1 MMESYAVFEGG
12 GVKGAAFAGALKAA
26 EEANIKFV
34 GYGGASAGSIVAF
47 LAALGFNSQ
56 EIKDKMC
63 EIDFIKLLDEPIK
76 DEIST
81 LRDLFTPIKECSKLT
96 FFLVTNKLI
105 FSKKHRS
112 VLINLIKR
120 VYLEKG
126 AYRKRNMTSLLSYY
140 AYLKF
145 PQIVKG
151 CDSSGELKMTFSDF
165 YNATK
170 IDFKVIATNVAT
182 GEAYEFSHIK
192 DGSMC
197 VFEAVAAS
205 SAFPLVFKPSAI
217 EHGTLVD
224 GGLSC
229 NLPTHLFHGHEYK
242 KLPIYA
248 FDLQKEILNLSDN
261 TQNWGITE
269 HIGGLVNSA
278 LDASNNIISDVVGG
292 IAVPVA
298 VPCDIRTLDFNIDK
312 DGIDRLYSSGYESA
326 RQFFSNHRLTIMLQK
341 AKNQEDI
348 ARLLYGDFD
357 FLLGLLVD
365 SLPEEDCAV
374 KAWLYTSVNADT
386 KKILTFSKAAN
397 LENLTPNSHD
407 FDISMEN
414 IDCVECWKDMEVKL
428 SYDAENN
435 KTRIC
440 YPITSSPQDELSEL
454 GQKASSRDKGVLA
467 VLCLSMD
474 TNYSECV
481 WLDRQV
487 YVSTKPTVD
496 AFDISPDIGTIIRQF
511 GSIIR
516 RSMLGNQASFHSSK
530 GEINGK

>member
-47 LAALGFNSQ
+47 LAALGFNAQ

-76 DEIST
+76 DEIRT
-81 LRDLFTPIKECSKLT
+81 LRDLFTPIKKCSRLT
-96 FFLVTNKLI
+96 FLLITNKLI
-105 FSKKHRS
+105 FSKKHRT

-120 VYLEKG
+120 IYFENG
-126 AYRKRNMTSLLSYY
+126 AYRQRNMTSLLSYY

-151 CDSSGELKMTFSDF
+151 CDSSNELKMTFSDF
-165 YNATK
+165 YDATK
-170 IDFKVIATNVAT
+170 IDFRVIATNVAT

-205 SAFPLVFKPSAI
+205 SAFPLVFKPTSI
-217 EHGTLVD
+217 NSGTLVD

-248 FDLQKEILNLSDN
+248 FDLQKENLNLSDK
-261 TQNWGITE
+261 TKNWGITE
-269 HIGGLVNSA
+269 HITGLVNSA

-298 VPCDIRTLDFNIDK
+298 VPNDISTLDFNIEK
-312 DGIDRLYSSGYESA
+312 DGIDRLYNSGYNSA
-326 RQFFSNHRLTIMLQK
+326 HQFFLKHRLTIMLQK

-365 SLPEEDCAV
+365 SLPEENCAV
-374 KAWLYTSVNADT
+374 KAWLYTSVNANT
-386 KKILTFSKAAN
+386 QKILTFSKAAN
-397 LENLTPNSHD
+397 KDNSIPHSHN
-407 FDISMEN
+407 FDISMKN

-428 SYDAENN
+428 SYDITHN

-454 GQKASSRDKGVLA
+454 GQQTSSKNKGMLA

-481 WLDRQV
+481 WLDRQI
-487 YVSTKPTVD
+487 YVLTNPSVD
-496 AFDISPDIGTIIRQF
+496 AFDISPDIGIIIKQF
-511 GSIIR
+511 GNIIR

-530 GEINGK
+530 GEINEQ